1 MSRSAQCHTVLS
13 WSAYL
18 GAPCQGPHLVLLYLQ
33 YLAQRLPHRGAE
45 YVPVCIYVYIC
56 IHICIHVY
64 LYVCMCICIGMF
76 VCIFVCICV
85 FMFIYIYK
93 QILCGTLQSFDLVL
107 HFVMPQFY
115 GE

>member
-1 MSRSAQCHTVLS
+1 MSGSAQCHTVLS

-45 YVPVCIYVYIC
+45 YVPVCI
-56 IHICIHVY
+56 
-64 LYVCMCICIGMF
+64 
-76 VCIFVCICV
+76 CV